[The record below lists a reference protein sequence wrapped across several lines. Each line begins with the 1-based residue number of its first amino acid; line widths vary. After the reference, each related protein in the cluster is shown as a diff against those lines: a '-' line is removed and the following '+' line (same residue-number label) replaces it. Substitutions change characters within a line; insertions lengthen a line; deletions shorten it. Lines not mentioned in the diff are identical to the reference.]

1 MSDELTIAVI
11 PARGGSKRIP
21 RKNIRP
27 FLGTPLIMYP
37 IRTLLSSGLFDQV
50 LVTTDDDE
58 IADVAEWAGA
68 LVPFRRS
75 PELSDDFAPTAP
87 VVLDAVDRFEEW
99 TGNSV
104 GDVCIAY
111 PAAVFVTA
119 QHLTDALVLLHQTDV
134 DVVMTVAEFPA
145 PIRRA
150 WRRNADGSAE
160 MIWPEFNLTRSQDL
174 EPAYFDAGQFY
185 WWSRAARMHS
195 QQGLP
200 SRYGLFELPA
210 DQVCDIDNLDDW
222 TRAEAIA
229 RRLSLS

>member
-1 MSDELTIAVI
+1 MSDQLTIAVI

-27 FLGTPLIMYP
+27 FLGSPLITYP
-37 IRTLLSSGLFDQV
+37 IRTLLGSGLFDHV

-58 IADVAEWAGA
+58 VAAVAEGAGA

-75 PELSDDFAPTAP
+75 PELSDDFTPTAP
-87 VVLDAVDRFEEW
+87 VVLDAIVRTEELMGR
-99 TGNSV
+99 TV
-104 GDVCIAY
+104 GDVCVAY
-111 PAAVFVTA
+111 PAAVFVTT
-119 QHLTDALVLLHQTDV
+119 QHLTDALVVLHQTDV
-134 DVVMTVAEFPA
+134 DVVMTAAEFPA

-185 WWSRAARMHS
+185 WWSRAARMHTQEGS
-195 QQGLP
+195 P

-210 DQVCDIDNLDDW
+210 DQVCDIDTLNDW
-222 TRAEAIA
+222 TRAESIA
-229 RRLSLS
+229 RRLSAK